1 MKKKWLASMAAI
13 FLTISMVLAGCG
25 GSESGG
31 SASKGTSGGESGGD
45 SPQTL
50 TIATTSKVVGL
61 SPIKTNDSV
70 SSAVIGQI
78 YETLFTR
85 DPETME
91 IKPLLAK
98 SYETPDNKTWIIHLK
113 KGIKFQDGT
122 PFNAKA
128 VKYTFDKFMD
138 PETAAPRASLLEP
151 VKSIKVK
158 DEYTVVI
165 KTKFPYG
172 PMLAALS
179 HTNASIVSPSAD
191 KKQDLMQKPVGT
203 GPFKLAEYV
212 SGDHIT
218 LKKNTDYWQEPA
230 KLDKVTFKVVPKVS
244 TAISM
249 MQTGEVQMLANVP
262 AEQVP
267 RLKNMNSVK
276 ILKKEGT
283 PVTYLGFN
291 MERKPMNELAFRKA
305 VSYAINRDAYIK
317 QQLNGLG
324 VRSNS
329 IIGPKV
335 FGYDES
341 AEELGYTY
349 NPEKAKQI
357 IKEHGYGGTKIKML
371 VANTPTYKK
380 LATVVQAQLEEVG
393 LNAEI
398 QMMEWGTFLDVSSQG
413 KFDITFL
420 GWTNST
426 ADGSE
431 LLYPNLHSDNIGG
444 ANRMRYN
451 NPKFD
456 KFVQKS
462 RTTVDQEER
471 KKYLKKANAIAVKDA
486 VWVPMYHGIVTVAL
500 DKSVNGLKLYPT
512 SKYSLY
518 KVHRK

>member
-1 MKKKWLASMAAI
+1 MKKKWLASIAAI

-113 KGIKFQDGT
+113 KDIKFQDGT

-151 VKSIKVK
+151 VKSVKVK

-203 GPFKLAEYV
+203 GPFKL
-212 SGDHIT
+212 
-218 LKKNTDYWQEPA
+218 
-230 KLDKVTFKVVPKVS
+230 
-244 TAISM
+244 
-249 MQTGEVQMLANVP
+249 
-262 AEQVP
+262 
-267 RLKNMNSVK
+267 
-276 ILKKEGT
+276 
-283 PVTYLGFN
+283 
-291 MERKPMNELAFRKA
+291 
-305 VSYAINRDAYIK
+305 
-317 QQLNGLG
+317 
-324 VRSNS
+324 
-329 IIGPKV
+329 
-335 FGYDES
+335 
-341 AEELGYTY
+341 
-349 NPEKAKQI
+349 
-357 IKEHGYGGTKIKML
+357 
-371 VANTPTYKK
+371 
-380 LATVVQAQLEEVG
+380 
-393 LNAEI
+393 
-398 QMMEWGTFLDVSSQG
+398 
-413 KFDITFL
+413 
-420 GWTNST
+420 
-426 ADGSE
+426 
-431 LLYPNLHSDNIGG
+431 
-444 ANRMRYN
+444 
-451 NPKFD
+451 
-456 KFVQKS
+456 
-462 RTTVDQEER
+462 
-471 KKYLKKANAIAVKDA
+471 
-486 VWVPMYHGIVTVAL
+486 
-500 DKSVNGLKLYPT
+500 
-512 SKYSLY
+512 
-518 KVHRK
+518 